1 MTNLKTLIKKD
12 FFTSFVF
19 RIPSMLKDKKER
31 KKLLIYPFLIII
43 LGGYAYFAIRFLINF
58 IEDYDSVGKGYV
70 YLEQGFFAYTM
81 LLLLASI
88 PALLSNFYYSNDV
101 KSLLTL
107 PIKHSEIL
115 LSKIISTGI
124 SLMTSALIVI
134 LPFTIRYISFYNKS
148 ILYGVLILL
157 LTLVYTIAIT
167 SIAAFFVVALMSIV
181 NRFSRAKNFLQI
193 FGTLIIIALSIGLS
207 TILNSSEIYTSPRSS
222 VALLLLDK
230 VEQIISYNPFS
241 GLIRMI
247 IQENILALIILTL
260 ITIALVLLTSI
271 IGSRLMVIGVLNNQV
286 VSKRKK
292 ISEIAKT
299 KIYKPSSPL
308 LQVFKK
314 DFMQI
319 LKTPVYM
326 MNTFSMALILP
337 LALAIPLYAQR
348 SNFEDMGISFSEIR
362 QIYPMLET
370 IASKELIIGIAF
382 MLSLAISTF
391 MSISGAIAG
400 ATSFTREGKNFWL
413 VQTLPI
419 STNDQ
424 ILGRLLSAFL
434 IGVICCLPINLII
447 LIVLRPPLY
456 ILLPYILGILVA
468 SFFGASIGVW
478 KDVAKPKLNWES
490 PQKAMKQNLNV
501 LLLTYVLMGLAMAIG
516 FLIWFIGFKQ
526 DFTDPIKLI
535 IFALIGLAIT
545 GIAIGF
551 ILRTM
556 TIFERKLSSYN

>member
-348 SNFEDMGISFSEIR
+348 SNFAEMGISFSEIR
-362 QIYPMLET
+362 QFYPMLET
-370 IASKELIIGIAF
+370 IASKELITGIAF
-382 MLSLAISTF
+382 MLSLVISTF

>member
-556 TIFERKLSSYN
+556 TVFERKLSSYN

>member
-348 SNFEDMGISFSEIR
+348 SNFAEMGISFSEIR

-370 IASKELIIGIAF
+370 IASKELITGIAF
-382 MLSLAISTF
+382 MLSLVISTF

-434 IGVICCLPINLII
+434 VGVICCLPINLII

>member
-456 ILLPYILGILVA
+456 ILIPYILGILVA

-516 FLIWFIGFKQ
+516 FFIWFIGFKQ

-556 TIFERKLSSYN
+556 TVFERKLSSYN

>member
-516 FLIWFIGFKQ
+516 FFIWFIGFKQ

-556 TIFERKLSSYN
+556 TVFERKLSSYN